1 MDLQELQRRAQA
13 ARETTHTLGAI
24 DYRLRLPTSHEVL
37 LAAHKAGVV
46 GQAVGAA
53 YLVLMR
59 AVLEG
64 AIVGWQGV
72 RVGDVAPGGDDAA
85 TPLPWA
91 AGVVPLLLDA
101 RPTDERALADV
112 LSQRMAER
120 ATALEADTKN

>member
-1 MDLQELQRRAQA
+1 MDLQDLQQRALA
-13 ARETTHTLGAI
+13 ARETSHTLGEI
-24 DYRLRLPTSHEVL
+24 TYRLRLPTSHEVL

-59 AVLEG
+59 SVLEG

-85 TPLPWA
+85 APLPWA
-91 AGVVPLLLDA
+91 AGAVPLVLDA
-101 RPTDERALADV
+101 RPADERALADL

-120 ATALEADTKN
+120 AAALEADAKN

>member
-13 ARETTHTLGAI
+13 ARETPHTIGAI
-24 DYRLRLPTSHEVL
+24 TYQLRLPTSHEVL

-53 YLVLMR
+53 YLLLMR

-64 AIVGWQGV
+64 AVVGWQGV

-85 TPLPWA
+85 TPLAWS
-91 AGVVPLLLDA
+91 AGAVPLVFDA
-101 RPTDERALADV
+101 RPADEQALRDV
-112 LSQRMAER
+112 LSHRMAER
-120 ATALEADTKN
+120 ATALEADAKN